1 MHVLS
6 SPSSKLPLT
15 WADLPDRPL
24 RPDEVRV
31 ATRAVSVN
39 PVDWKMRE
47 VSLLGFAQRIIGP
60 RGPFVCGV
68 DFAGEVIEVG
78 AKADLKVGDR
88 VVGGTDFSRSQRGSY
103 ARTVQVR
110 ATQVAVLPTEVSFDA
125 ASCLPVAG
133 VTAAM
138 AVRGHGGT
146 QRRPG
151 SRVLVLGA
159 SGGVGHFAVQLARID
174 GAAVIVGVC
183 SQRNMA
189 LVQRLGATPID
200 YGAGDALAAAGALG
214 PFDVIVDAIGSATYP
229 VRRCKALLAPG
240 GVLVHI
246 MPMPRDY
253 LHLAIPGP
261 VKTVLGRPNRQNLT
275 PLVAHLSSG
284 ELEAVIAERI
294 ELGEAE
300 RAQAI
305 SRAGRVVGKL
315 VLTSGT

>member
-1 MHVLS
+1 MHVLTSRS
-6 SPSSKLPLT
+6 SRLPLA
-15 WADLPDRPL
+15 WAELPDRAL

-47 VSLLGFAQRIIGP
+47 VSLLGFAQRILGP

-68 DFAGEVIEVG
+68 DFAGEVIEAG
-78 AKADLKVGDR
+78 PKADLSVGDR

-110 ATQVAVLPTEVSFDA
+110 ASQVAVLPPNVSFDA

-138 AVRGHGGT
+138 AVRDHGGT
-146 QRRPG
+146 HRRPG

-174 GAAVIVGVC
+174 GAAVIAGVC
-183 SQRNMA
+183 SQRNTG

-200 YGAGDALAAAGALG
+200 YGAGDALDAARALG
-214 PFDVIVDAIGSATYP
+214 PFDVIVDAIGSTTYP
-229 VRRCKALLAPG
+229 VRRCKALLAKG
-240 GVLVHI
+240 GVLVQI

-261 VKTVLGRPNRQNLT
+261 VKTVLGRPSRQNLA
-275 PLVAHLSSG
+275 PLVAHLAAG
-284 ELEAVIAERI
+284 TLDAVIAERLP
-294 ELGEAE
+294 LGEAE
-300 RAQAI
+300 RAHEL

-315 VLTSGT
+315 VLTADA